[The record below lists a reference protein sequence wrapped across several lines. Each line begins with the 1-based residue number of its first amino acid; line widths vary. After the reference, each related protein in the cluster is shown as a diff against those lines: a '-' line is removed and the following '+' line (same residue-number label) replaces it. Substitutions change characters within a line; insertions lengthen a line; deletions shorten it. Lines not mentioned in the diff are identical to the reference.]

1 MASTAIKGKKTMYC
15 FEDLEEK
22 TKEARK
28 LAKLHNTTVLLIGRR
43 LLDQPMQTVIG
54 YSVVGHLK
62 QSRDE
67 ILEQEKK
74 IWKKENQ
81 EVALVHFISN

>member
-1 MASTAIKGKKTMYC
+1 MYC

-28 LAKLHNTTVLLIGRR
+28 LAKMHNTTVLLTGRR
-43 LLDQPMQTVIG
+43 LINNPHKTTIG

-62 QSRDE
+62 LTKDE

-74 IWKKENQ
+74 IWEKENQ
-81 EVALVHFISN
+81 EVTLVHFISN

>member
-1 MASTAIKGKKTMYC
+1 MYC

-28 LAKLHNTTVLLIGRR
+28 LAKFHNTTVLLTGRK
-43 LLDQPMQTVIG
+43 LIDKPMQRVIG
-54 YSVVGHLK
+54 YSIVGHLK
-62 QSRDE
+62 LSRDE

-74 IWKKENQ
+74 IWEKENQ
-81 EVALVHFISN
+81 EITLVHFISN